1 MKIINVIAVA
11 MLFTSL
17 GAHAR
22 ATSPLQRVLCSKMRF
37 YLLNDT
43 AGRDQKTYEDV
54 SELNCNTL
62 RGYEDLTELYCRYKD
77 DRGLLD
83 TADWFVCRSY

>member
-1 MKIINVIAVA
+1 MKILNIIVLAT
-11 MLFTSL
+11 LFTSL
-17 GAHAR
+17 GAHAQ

-54 SELNCNTL
+54 AELNCNTL
-62 RGYEDLTELYCRYKD
+62 RGYEDLADMYCRYKD

-83 TADWFVCRSY
+83 TADWFVCRN